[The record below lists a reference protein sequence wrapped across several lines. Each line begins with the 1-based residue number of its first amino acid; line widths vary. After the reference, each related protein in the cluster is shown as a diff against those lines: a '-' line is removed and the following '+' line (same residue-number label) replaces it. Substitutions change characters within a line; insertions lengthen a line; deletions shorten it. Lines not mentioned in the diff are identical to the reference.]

1 MSIPN
6 LKKTMLEVYQED
18 TRNARPGLLTSF
30 FKVKDSY
37 YTDSERISL
46 DIVKSSRKAAPVV
59 TALGGNSVKISK
71 SIFNGIEVAPPI
83 YSLSRPVDLYEL
95 LQREPGETEWTQN
108 KINWAVKVAN
118 KLRDSKSDMTDMIM
132 RSVEYQAAQ
141 VLQEGKITLTDENG
155 NDAYV
160 LNFNKSANQM
170 VTVTNKWDASGS
182 DPEKDLDALAQALA
196 DEAGITAT
204 TLIFGRKAWDA
215 FMKHAN
221 IAKLIDKT
229 SYDLGVFTNDV
240 RGKGEI
246 YKGRIAL
253 GSFTF
258 YLYVYN
264 ASFEDFST
272 GSLVRYL
279 DEKNVLMFPNE
290 ADLDFRLVHAV
301 YPMLKSK
308 SEFANLVP
316 DVAIIDRVRFFNKV
330 IDDED
335 TDSTMMKVAARP
347 LCLPASL
354 DNWGVLKAV
363 CS

>member
-1 MSIPN
+1 
-6 LKKTMLEVYQED
+6 
-18 TRNARPGLLTSF
+18 
-30 FKVKDSY
+30 
-37 YTDSERISL
+37 
-46 DIVKSSRKAAPVV
+46 
-59 TALGGNSVKISK
+59 
-71 SIFNGIEVAPPI
+71 
-83 YSLSRPVDLYEL
+83 
-95 LQREPGETEWTQN
+95 
-108 KINWAVKVAN
+108 
-118 KLRDSKSDMTDMIM
+118 
-132 RSVEYQAAQ
+132 
-141 VLQEGKITLTDENG
+141 
-155 NDAYV
+155 
-160 LNFNKSANQM
+160 M

-215 FMKHAN
+215 FMKHEK

-240 RGKGEI
+240 RGRGEI
-246 YKGRIAL
+246 YKGKINL

-258 YLYVYN
+258 YLYTYN
-264 ASFEDFST
+264 ASYEKFED

-279 DEKNVLMFPNE
+279 DEKNVLMLPNE

-316 DVAIIDRVRFFNKV
+316 DEVIIDRVRFYNKV
-330 IDDED
+330 VDDED
-335 TDSTMMKVAARP
+335 TEATMMKVAARP

-354 DNWGVLKAV
+354 DNWAVLKAV

>member
-1 MSIPN
+1 MPIPN
-6 LKKTMLEVYQED
+6 LKKTMLEVYQQD
-18 TRNARPGLLTSF
+18 VRNARPGLLTSF
-30 FKVKDSY
+30 FKVKESY
-37 YTDSERISL
+37 YTDSERIAL
-46 DIVKSSRKAAPVV
+46 DVVKSSRKIAPVV

-71 SIFNGIEVAPPI
+71 SIFNGIEVAPPV

-95 LQREPGETEWTQN
+95 LQREPGETEWTQA
-108 KINWAVKVAN
+108 KAAWAAKVAN
-118 KLRDSKSDMTDMIM
+118 KLRESKSDMTDMIM
-132 RSVEYQAAQ
+132 RSVELQAAQ

-155 NDAYV
+155 KDAYV
-160 LNFNKSANQM
+160 LDLRKSANQM

-182 DPEKDLDALAQALA
+182 DPEADLDSLAQALA

-215 FMKHAN
+215 FMKHDK

-229 SYDLGVFTNDV
+229 SYDMGVFTNEV
-240 RGKGEI
+240 RGRGEI
-246 YKGRIAL
+246 YKGRISL

-258 YLYVYN
+258 YLYTYN
-264 ASFEDFST
+264 ASYEKFED
-272 GSLVRYL
+272 GSIVRYL
-279 DEKNVLMFPNE
+279 DEKNVLMLPNE
-290 ADLDFRLVHAV
+290 ADLDFRMVHAV

-316 DVAIIDRVRFFNKV
+316 DEAIIDRVRFYNKV
-330 IDDED
+330 VDDED
-335 TDSTMMKVAARP
+335 TEATMMKVAARP